1 MLLDF
6 LESVG
11 NAVNNGIQSIG
22 SGARDFHV
30 DNNSYYTNSVLSDI
44 EYNTWRTANAM
55 EEINRRGK
63 RQKAP
68 RERNSRRAYVRREGE
83 RSLVRTAKGLMRS
96 DKHITIIMTMTVCL
110 HVPTMMIGTR
120 RT

>member
-44 EYNTWRTANAM
+44 EHNTWRTANAM

-63 RQKAP
+63 RQEAP
-68 RERNSRRAYVRREGE
+68 RERNSRRAYVRREAARRREIACEDRKRAYALGQ
-83 RSLVRTAKGLMRS
+83 AYYDNYDYDGLLACA
-96 DKHITIIMTMTVCL
+96 DDDDWD
-110 HVPTMMIGTR
+110 
-120 RT
+120 